1 MNFGNINGL
10 ILQSLK
16 TSVLPWLLYPS
27 FLTESAIKLA
37 NRIFNWQAENTIS
50 QNTHLLYSDN
60 TFLKLK
66 NSSDDLTISSSLCVL
81 SESWRD
87 TQKITEW
94 LDDLEKTPDTFQ
106 KTIFTFLLGIFMDN
120 FETPNISIKCLRIL
134 VKNIRSSKTLTN
146 NLLILLLYKLPET
159 QKSDLHLEILKALPK
174 LATREENVV
183 LVKLTVESLSKTSR
197 TLYTFAM
204 SLMFEMWKDDNRFYG
219 HLERFLAEA
228 QEMPDWEYYVTK
240 SYILK
245 EICSIR

>member
-1 MNFGNINGL
+1 MNFCDVTGL
-10 ILQSLK
+10 ILQCLK

-27 FLTESAIKLA
+27 FLTENAKKLA
-37 NRIFNWQAENTIS
+37 NKIINWQAESKIF

-66 NSSDDLTISSSLCVL
+66 NSTDDLTISASLCVL
-81 SESWRD
+81 SESWTN
-87 TQKITEW
+87 TQKITKW

-106 KTIFTFLLGIFMDN
+106 KTIFTFLLAVFMDN
-120 FETPNISIKCLRIL
+120 FESPDISIKCLRIL
-134 VKNIRSSKTLTN
+134 VENVRTAKTLTN

-159 QKSDLHLEILKALPK
+159 QKSYLHLEILKALPK

-183 LVKLTVESLSKTSR
+183 LVKLTVESLGESSR

-204 SLMFEMWKDDNRFYG
+204 SLMFEMWKNENRFYG
-219 HLERFLAEA
+219 HLEKFLAQT

-240 SYILK
+240 SFILK
-245 EICSIR
+245 EICSMR